1 MPRSVSKP
9 HLAHRSAPIH
19 PNHFGTER
27 RRRRRQKAKGPGS
40 ACRTGMVTA
49 AAAMAA
55 SALSNT
61 RTSSVCAWT
70 RVRGQCSGD
79 RHCARIS
86 PGLRLR
92 RLHSPL
98 LGRCLVVALLD
109 LPRER
114 TSTHT
119 KSVLPRPHVH
129 TSTFTL
135 PRCTCTPRCASTPRH
150 HARRRAALRDRWL
163 KPPRSMAQTSEIDGS
178 KCHRVLLYRGLRDL
192 DVDRFGREDL

>member
-1 MPRSVSKP
+1 
-9 HLAHRSAPIH
+9 
-19 PNHFGTER
+19 
-27 RRRRRQKAKGPGS
+27 
-40 ACRTGMVTA
+40 MVTA

-86 PGLRLR
+86 PGLRPR
-92 RLHSPL
+92 RLHSSL
-98 LGRCLVVALLD
+98 LRRCLVVALLD

-119 KSVLPRPHVH
+119 KSVLPFLTTSVLHATSTRSHVHVH
-129 TSTFTL
+129 TSTLHLHATL
-135 PRCTCTPRCASTPRH
+135 CFDATAPWQTSC
-150 HARRRAALRDRWL
+150 
-163 KPPRSMAQTSEIDGS
+163 PPRSMAQTSEIDGS